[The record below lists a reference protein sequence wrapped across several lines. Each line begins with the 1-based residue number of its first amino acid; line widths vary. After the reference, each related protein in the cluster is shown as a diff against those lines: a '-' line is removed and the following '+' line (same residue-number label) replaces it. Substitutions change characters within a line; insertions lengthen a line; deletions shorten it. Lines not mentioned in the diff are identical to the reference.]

1 MKLAGKKVLVVGIA
15 RSGIAAA
22 RLLISRGAVVI
33 ANDLKTESELGKVS
47 DSGSAVSDSHFSDSG
62 LRINNS
68 GLAVSDSG
76 LASAVEE
83 LRKLGVML
91 SLGGHPESLFR
102 NADLIVLSPGV
113 AADLPALEIA
123 RRAGIEIISE
133 PELAGRFLQGRMIG
147 VTGSNGKTT
156 VTTLI
161 GDLMRA
167 AGADVIVGGNIGTP
181 LTALVERCN
190 DNTWTVAELS
200 SFQLEMIDTL
210 RVHVAVVTNI
220 TPDHLDRHG
229 SFENYVRAKHR
240 IFLNQSADDWA
251 VLNGQDQG
259 VYEMVTKFGVPSR
272 KVYFSSTGRETLGDV
287 RAGVYVRGGSI
298 YTTMI
303 ADDES
308 EVDVMGLDEV
318 PLPGLHNIENVMTAL
333 AATIS
338 AMGTKR
344 SELPALVEAIK
355 RFKGVEHRIEYV
367 AEIDGVKFFNDSKA
381 TNVDSTLKALQAFQR
396 NIIVILGG
404 KDKDSDYTVLGP
416 LIRERVKRIVLIGAA
431 SDKIA
436 SQLDGDAPM
445 SRAVSMEEAVL
456 KSMEVATAGDTIL
469 LAPACAS
476 FDMFNNFE
484 HRGKVFKE
492 AVHKLAGRIHSG
504 WTGRLTT

>member
-1 MKLAGKKVLVVGIA
+1 MNLAGKKVLVVGIA

-22 RLLISRGAVVI
+22 RLLVSRGAVVI
-33 ANDLKTESELGKVS
+33 ANDLKAESELAKISHTRSGDVS
-47 DSGSAVSDSHFSDSG
+47 DSRSDKFSHTRSSEVGDSG
-62 LRINNS
+62 S
-68 GLAVSDSG
+68 GNVLD
-76 LASAVEE
+76 E

-91 SLGGHPESLFR
+91 SLGSHPESLFR
-102 NADLIVLSPGV
+102 NADLVVLSPGV
-113 AADLPALEIA
+113 PADLAQLEIA

-133 PELAGRFLQGRMIG
+133 PELAGRFLRGRMIG

-161 GDLMRA
+161 GELMRA

-181 LTALVERCN
+181 LTALVERSN
-190 DNTWTVAELS
+190 DSTWTVAELS

-240 IFLNQSADDWA
+240 IFLNQTEEDWA
-251 VLNGQDQG
+251 VLNGHDQG
-259 VYEMVTKFGVPSR
+259 VDEMVTKLGVPSK
-272 KVYFSSTGRETLGDV
+272 KVYFSSTGGETLGRA
-287 RAGVYVRGGSI
+287 RAGFYVRSGRVF
-298 YTTMI
+298 TTMI

-308 EVDVMGLDEV
+308 EVEVLRLDDV
-318 PLPGLHNIENVMTAL
+318 PLPGMHNVENVMTAL
-333 AATIS
+333 ATTIC
-338 AMGTKR
+338 AMGTRR

-381 TNVDSTLKALQAFQR
+381 TNVDSTIKSLQAFQS

-404 KDKDSDYTVLGP
+404 KDKDSDYTLLGP

-436 SQLDGDAPM
+436 AQLSGDAPM
-445 SRAVSMEEAVL
+445 TRAGSMEEAVL
-456 KSMEVATAGDTIL
+456 KSMEVATSGDTVL

-476 FDMFNNFE
+476 FDMFDNFE

-492 AVHKLAGRIHSG
+492 AVQRLASRIHSG